1 MKQRV
6 NNGSCDG
13 LMQFDAASCL
23 CCSPLHRVSPDLSS
37 VCFTSSVLNLG
48 QTFRDFITSSFHCFS
63 TRRRCFQFS
72 LQLSNSNDAAPVWG
86 VTDLYWAEFIL
97 QSVRASLIPVTLTVS
112 SSQVVKVNHILF
124 TVSHVG
130 TQTTD
135 SMFFTLCCVTL
146 AAFHWSSARHV
157 WYQWKLWDLG

>member
-1 MKQRV
+1 
-6 NNGSCDG
+6 
-13 LMQFDAASCL
+13 MQFAAASRL
-23 CCSPLHRVSPDLSS
+23 CCSALRRVSPDLSS

-72 LQLSNSNDAAPVWG
+72 LQLANSHDAAPVWG
-86 VTDLYWAEFIL
+86 VNRPLLSWTYLAERWSFVTSRL
-97 QSVRASLIPVTLTVS
+97 SHSESLS
-112 SSQVVKVNHILF
+112 GCCSQHQILF
-124 TVSHVG
+124 AVSHVG
-130 TQTTD
+130 TRTTD

-146 AAFHWSSARHV
+146 AAFQWSSAGHV